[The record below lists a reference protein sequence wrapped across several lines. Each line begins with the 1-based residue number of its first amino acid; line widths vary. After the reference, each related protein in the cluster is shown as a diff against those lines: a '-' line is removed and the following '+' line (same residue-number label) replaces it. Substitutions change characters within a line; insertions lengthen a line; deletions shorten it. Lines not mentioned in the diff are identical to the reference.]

1 MPTKNECRPER
12 FHHRNTAIFIHRVF
26 FHSIA
31 GEAVI
36 MRTTLRYSTAERA
49 CVAAVGHPTQWSLHA
64 GLRAAIVWGSSLLS
78 AFCLVP
84 RAHADAPTAA
94 PDQGGL
100 AEVVVTAEKYR
111 STIQETP
118 ISISALSSG
127 QLEAQGIVNVE
138 DIARDVPGLS
148 MRSAGPGLTEYDAR
162 GLASNGGA
170 APTVGFYL
178 DEIPLSPPA
187 LSQSGKVVIDPNL
200 YDVDRV
206 EVLRGPQGTLYGS
219 GSMGGT
225 VKVITQ
231 QPKLNLFEGSAQT
244 TVSDT
249 EGGGGNGSVNAM
261 LNLPLGDKFALRVVG
276 GDLYR
281 SGWINLIAVNV
292 PNAATTLQTPNQTPV
307 YNAPVASVIPRA
319 NTERVWDARV
329 TLLFQPNEDLS
340 ITAMALDQR
349 LSLGGYDLL
358 DSSPTSAQPG
368 KVYDAH
374 YEVFPGRE
382 YLHDDVQIYALT
394 INANVGF
401 ADLTSAT
408 SYFTRLNHQ
417 AQDASESLYYSN
429 VLNGVPQA
437 PLAPVL
443 YSEVDP
449 SHQFSQEL
457 RLTSHDIG
465 GLHWV
470 AGAFWSSLKSIWN
483 EISNSPLNATPSTP
497 DGSYFTS
504 INPYWVKQTALF
516 ADGSYKFDDHWKLSA
531 GVRWYTYKSEQHEF
545 SWGLDAPYPNP
556 SVTPT
561 QVTRA
566 SDSGFNPRVNL
577 SYEPS
582 HDLNLYTTISKGFR
596 PGGANQILPTGP
608 PINCQPGVLA
618 FGPDSAWNYEVG
630 EKAKLFDNRLT
641 INGDVYYI
649 RWLDVQQVITLPC
662 GYQYYNNAGNG
673 RAYGPELEIN
683 AKLAEAWTMSLSGAY
698 TDSKITAPNASFQ
711 NYLSTVAF
719 APDGVTRPCPVTG
732 KCTVPIL
739 NVAKETASASLAYTT
754 EVIPNYQLTARVDD
768 SLVGPAT
775 DVAFYFGYHLP
786 SYNIANLHLILDHGP
801 WSVNAFVTNFTNEVA
816 LVTAN
821 NTSFQFNIPQTVRYS
836 TNQPRTY
843 GMQLNVKF

>member
-1 MPTKNECRPER
+1 
-12 FHHRNTAIFIHRVF
+12 
-26 FHSIA
+26 
-31 GEAVI
+31 
-36 MRTTLRYSTAERA
+36 MRTRFRYSTSART
-49 CVAAVGHPTQWSLHA
+49 CVNPVGHSRQSSLHA
-64 GLRAAIVWGSSLLS
+64 GVRVAIVWGSGLIS
-78 AFCLVP
+78 AFYLAP
-84 RAHADAPTAA
+84 RAHADLPTTA
-94 PDQGGL
+94 PDLGGL
-100 AEVVVTAEKYR
+100 TEVVVTAEKFK

-118 ISISALSSG
+118 ISMSALSSS
-127 QLEAQGIVNVE
+127 QLEAQGITNVE

-187 LSQSGKVVIDPNL
+187 LSQSGKVVIDPDL
-200 YDVDRV
+200 YDIDRV

-225 VKVITQ
+225 VKVITK
-231 QPKLNLFEGSAQT
+231 QPKLNQFEGSAQA

-249 EGGGGNGSVNAM
+249 EGGGANGNVSAM
-261 LNLPLGDKFALRVVG
+261 LNLPLGDKFALRIVG
-276 GDLYR
+276 SDLYR

-292 PNAATTLQTPNQTPV
+292 PNAATTLKTPNQTPV
-307 YNAPVASVIPRA
+307 YDAPVTSVIPRA
-319 NTERVWDARV
+319 NAEHMRDGRV

-349 LSLGGYDLL
+349 LSMGGYDLL
-358 DSSPTSAQPG
+358 DSSPTSAAPG
-368 KVYDAH
+368 KVYNAH
-374 YEVFPGRE
+374 YEVFPLRE
-382 YLHDDVQIYALT
+382 YLNDDVQIYGLT

-437 PLAPVL
+437 PLAPNL
-443 YSEVDP
+443 YHEVDP

-465 GLHWV
+465 ALHWV

-483 EISNSPLNATPSTP
+483 EISNSPLNATPTIP

-504 INPYWVKQTALF
+504 WNPYWVRQTALF
-516 ADGSYKFDDHWKLSA
+516 ADGSYKFDDHWKLAA

-545 SWGLDAPYPNP
+545 SWGLDAPYPNQA
-556 SVTPT
+556 VTPT

-577 SYEPS
+577 SYEPTR
-582 HDLNLYTTISKGFR
+582 DLNLYTTISKGFR
-596 PGGANQILPTGP
+596 PGGANQILPSGP
-608 PINCQPGVLA
+608 PINCQPGVLS
-618 FGPDSAWNYEVG
+618 FSPDEAWNYEVG
-630 EKAKLFDNRLT
+630 EKAKLLDNRLT

-649 RWLDVQQVITLPC
+649 RWLGVQQVITLPC
-662 GYQYYNNAGNG
+662 GYQYYNNAGDG

-683 AKLAEAWTMSLSGAY
+683 AKLAPAWTMSVGGAY
-698 TDSKITAPNASFQ
+698 TDSKITSPNASFQ
-711 NYLSTVAF
+711 NYLSTVAST
-719 APDGVTRPCPVTG
+719 PNGVTRPCPVTG
-732 KCTVPIL
+732 SCTVPIL
-739 NVAKETASASLAYTT
+739 NVPKETASASLAYTT
-754 EVIPNYQLTARVDD
+754 EVFATYQLTARVDD
-768 SLVGPAT
+768 SFVGPAT
-775 DVAFYFGYHLP
+775 DVAYFFGYRLP
-786 SYNIANLHLILDHGP
+786 SYNIANLHVILDHGP
-801 WSVNAFVTNFTNEVA
+801 WSVIGFVTNFTNKVA
-816 LVTAN
+816 LITAN

-843 GMQLNVKF
+843 GMQANVKF

>member
-1 MPTKNECRPER
+1 M
-12 FHHRNTAIFIHRVF
+12 HRNL
-26 FHSIA
+26 FHYIA
-31 GEAVI
+31 GEAVN
-36 MRTTLRYSTAERA
+36 MTTRFDYSTAVRRGMNP
-49 CVAAVGHPTQWSLHA
+49 VGHSRQSSWHA
-64 GLRAAIVWGSSLLS
+64 GVRIAIVCGSSLIAALS
-78 AFCLVP
+78 LVP
-84 RAHADAPTAA
+84 RAHADTPTAA

-100 AEVVVTAEKYR
+100 TEVVVTAEKFK

-118 ISISALSSG
+118 ISMSALGSA

-200 YDVDRV
+200 YDIERV

-225 VKVITQ
+225 VKVITA
-231 QPKLNLFEGSAQT
+231 QPKLNQFEGSAQT
-244 TVSDT
+244 TVSET

-261 LNLPLGDKFALRVVG
+261 LNLPLGDKWALRIVG

-292 PNAATTLQTPNQTPV
+292 PNASTTLLTPNQTPV
-307 YNAPVASVIPRA
+307 YNAPVERVIPRA
-319 NTERVWDARV
+319 NNERMWDGRA
-329 TLLFQPNEDLS
+329 TLLFKPNEDLS
-340 ITAMALDQR
+340 ITAMAFDQR
-349 LSLGGYDLL
+349 MSTGGYDLL
-358 DSSPTSAQPG
+358 DSSPTTANPG
-368 KVYDAH
+368 KIYNAH
-374 YEVFPGRE
+374 YEVFPLRE
-382 YLHDDVQIYALT
+382 FVDDDIQIFGLT
-394 INANVGF
+394 VEANVGF

-408 SYFTRLNHQ
+408 SYFQRHNHQ
-417 AQDASESLYYSN
+417 AQDASESLYYSSQT
-429 VLNGVPQA
+429 LVPPP
-437 PLAPVL
+437 PLDANL
-443 YSEVDP
+443 YHEVDP

-457 RLTSHDIG
+457 RLTSHDVG
-465 GLHWV
+465 ALHWV
-470 AGAFWSSLKSIWN
+470 AGAFYSSLKSVWN
-483 EISNSPLNATPSTP
+483 EISNNPLSATPQTP

-504 INPYWVKQTALF
+504 WNPYWVRQTALF

-545 SWGLDAPYPNP
+545 SWGIDAPYPNP
-556 SVTPT
+556 SVAPV

-596 PGGANQILPTGP
+596 PGGANQILPP
-608 PINCQPGVLA
+608 ALCQAGVLA
-618 FGPDSAWNYEVG
+618 FGPDEAWNYEVG
-630 EKAKLFDNRLT
+630 EKAKMFDNRLT
-641 INGDVYYI
+641 VNSDVYYI
-649 RWLDVQQVITLPC
+649 RWLGVQQVITLPC
-662 GYQYYNNAGNG
+662 GYQYYNNAGDG
-673 RAYGPELEIN
+673 RAFGPELEIN
-683 AKLAEAWTMSLSGAY
+683 ARLTDAWTASVSGAY
-698 TDSKITAPNASFQ
+698 TDSKITSPNASFQ
-711 NYLSTVAF
+711 AYLSQVATS
-719 APDGVTRPCPVTG
+719 PNGVTRPCPVTG
-732 KCTVPIL
+732 SCDVPIL
-739 NVAKETASASLAYTT
+739 NVPKETASASLAYRTEIVSNYELTT
-754 EVIPNYQLTARVDD
+754 RVDD
-768 SLVGPAT
+768 SFVGPST
-775 DVAFYFGYHLP
+775 DVAYFFGYHLP
-786 SYNIANLHLILDHGP
+786 SYNIANLHVILDHGP

-816 LVTAN
+816 LISAN

-843 GMQLNVKF
+843 GLQLDVKF